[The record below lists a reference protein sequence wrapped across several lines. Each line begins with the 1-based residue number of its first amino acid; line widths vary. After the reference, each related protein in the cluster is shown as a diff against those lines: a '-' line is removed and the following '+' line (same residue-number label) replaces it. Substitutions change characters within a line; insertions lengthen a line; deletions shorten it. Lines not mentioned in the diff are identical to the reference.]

1 LWERGVTED
10 EIKRELAK
18 AETEDS
24 RFISGK
30 ILGSMCT
37 EPLDIA
43 KDAHYQFL
51 EANLGNAGL
60 YPGTKRLEEEVVQ
73 AMADM
78 LQCRK
83 ATGSIVS
90 GGTEAN
96 ITSLWIARNKT
107 GRKKVIFPK
116 SAHFS
121 FHKACDILALEPV
134 VVPLTEKFTIDVD
147 EVARVVDDDVC
158 AIVGIAGTT
167 ELGTVDDIV
176 GLAELLPDGA
186 FLHVDAAFGGFV
198 LPFLKKMG
206 MAVPDFDF
214 TIPEVT
220 TLTVDPHKMGMA
232 TIPAGAL
239 LIRDEKWIDNI
250 HKEAPYLSSVG
261 QTAALSGTRCSA
273 AVAATYAA
281 MRFLGEEG
289 YVELVGNCME
299 TTQYALKRA
308 EELGI
313 EPVVNPLMNIV
324 CFYVPDPKRVQH
336 DLDELGWKVSVA
348 NSPECLRLV
357 IMPHVTRD
365 SISGL
370 FSDLEGVLG
379 GIS

>member
-1 LWERGVTED
+1 MWERGVAED
-10 EIKRELAK
+10 EIKHELAK
-18 AETEDS
+18 AEAEDS
-24 RFISGK
+24 RFIGGK

-43 KDAHYQFL
+43 KNAHYQFL

-60 YPGTKRLEEEVVQ
+60 YPGTQRLEEAVVQ

-78 LQCRK
+78 LHCQS

-134 VVPLTEKFTIDVD
+134 VIPLTEDFTIDVD
-147 EVARVVDDDVC
+147 EVADVIDDDVC

-167 ELGTVDDIV
+167 ELGVVDDIA
-176 GLAELLPDGA
+176 GLAELLPDEA

-206 MAVPDFDF
+206 RAVPDFDF

-220 TLTVDPHKMGMA
+220 TMTVDPHKMGMS

-289 YVELVGNCME
+289 YVDLVKGCME
-299 TTQYALKRA
+299 TTHYTLKRA
-308 EELGI
+308 GELGI
-313 EPVVNPLMNIV
+313 EPVVKPLMNIV
-324 CFYVPDPKRVQH
+324 CFYVPDPKRVQRE
-336 DLDELGWKVSVA
+336 LDELGWKVSVA
-348 NSPECLRLV
+348 NNPECLRLV
-357 IMPHVTRD
+357 IMPHVTKNCID
-365 SISGL
+365 EL